1 MDHPTGKKPK
11 KVILIGLG
19 PSKSEYMNIMAS
31 DSLGI
36 NHDEVW
42 GINGAGNVIKVDCSF
57 AMDDYLICPDRT
69 PTFAKF
75 FEEADHPVFTS
86 TPRTPNA
93 IAYPL
98 QDVLNMPGARPYFN
112 GSVSYVAAYAALIGV
127 EELTIFG
134 CDYIYGGMGTKHPRQ
149 TETIARYLAC
159 MTYWLGH
166 CEAKGMNVIVCPASP
181 LLDADLTVLEQ
192 FYGYLIKP
200 IVQKTKPKIK
210 PPPHLGGS
218 FGRCHIDQG
227 ALQSLNKE
235 YGLHSFIDIGCGT
248 GGMVEVAHDSGMEAF
263 GIDGDSTIVRRAPIL
278 IHDFTTGPAAFDK
291 KIDLAWS
298 VEFLEHVEEQHISHY
313 MAAFKQCN
321 YAVVTFALP
330 GTDGHHHVNC
340 QDQHYWVQKFL
351 EYGFALEE
359 KETKGVRKAST
370 MGRNFMRDNG
380 LVFRNTNNGF

>member
-134 CDYIYGGMGTKHPRQ
+134 CDYIYGGMGTKQ
-149 TETIARYLAC
+149 
-159 MTYWLGH
+159 
-166 CEAKGMNVIVCPASP
+166 
-181 LLDADLTVLEQ
+181 
-192 FYGYLIKP
+192 
-200 IVQKTKPKIK
+200 
-210 PPPHLGGS
+210 
-218 FGRCHIDQG
+218 
-227 ALQSLNKE
+227 
-235 YGLHSFIDIGCGT
+235 
-248 GGMVEVAHDSGMEAF
+248 
-263 GIDGDSTIVRRAPIL
+263 
-278 IHDFTTGPAAFDK
+278 
-291 KIDLAWS
+291 
-298 VEFLEHVEEQHISHY
+298 
-313 MAAFKQCN
+313 
-321 YAVVTFALP
+321 
-330 GTDGHHHVNC
+330 
-340 QDQHYWVQKFL
+340 
-351 EYGFALEE
+351 
-359 KETKGVRKAST
+359 
-370 MGRNFMRDNG
+370 
-380 LVFRNTNNGF
+380 